1 MYKMTNQQSMQFI
14 IPMKK
19 DIKTF
24 LQNQSDVGMTM
35 YKSKGTRYPYHFL

>member
-24 LQNQSDVGMTM
+24 LQNQGMTM